1 MERCVDYGVSGS
13 EKESAKKSACL
24 VKGGFKSLKLFSL
37 VTVGSFAAVAALT
50 GCSNGDQNGSF
61 SSLLGQ
67 FAGSGASSQS
77 SAVDVWRSGFQAK
90 NGSASVTYDGKG
102 SGGGRKDL
110 IDGAV
115 LFVGSD
121 TALTDDEVKK
131 AKEGAC
137 KGGNVVEV
145 PVYISPIAIVY
156 NLDGVK
162 DLKLDSETIA
172 KIFDGAITKW
182 NDAAIKAENPGVN
195 LPNKAITP
203 VHRSDQSGTTENF
216 TDYLAKTAGNVW
228 KHPASGSW
236 PNNVGQSGQET
247 SGLVNVVSQ
256 SSGTIGY
263 ADASKVGK
271 LSTVAVKVG
280 SSYVKYSVGG
290 AAKLV
295 EDSPY
300 ASSDGRYVVKLN
312 RKITDAK
319 YYPLVLV
326 SYQETCSVHKDQRS
340 GDFVRSWLGYITSEE
355 AQKKA
360 TEEAGSAPISA
371 TIRDRIKKSI
381 ESIK

>member
-1 MERCVDYGVSGS
+1 MKNYVDYGVGDSD
-13 EKESAKKSACL
+13 KEFAKKSVRFAKSGL
-24 VKGGFKSLKLFSL
+24 KSLKLFSL
-37 VTVGSFAAVAALT
+37 VAISSFVAVASLT
-50 GCSNGDQNGSF
+50 GCSNGDQSSS
-61 SSLLGQ
+61 SSLSGQ

-77 SAVDVWRSGFQAK
+77 SAVDVWRAGFQAK
-90 NGSASVTYDGKG
+90 NASASITYDGKG

-115 LFVGSD
+115 LFAGTDV
-121 TALTDDEVKK
+121 ALTDDEVKK
-131 AKEGAC
+131 AENGAC
-137 KGGNVVEV
+137 KGGGVVEV

-156 NLDGVK
+156 NLDDVK
-162 DLKLDSETIA
+162 DLKLTPVTVA

-182 NDAAIKAENPGVN
+182 NDAEIKAENPDAS
-195 LPNKAITP
+195 LPDKAITP

-216 TDYLAKTAGNVW
+216 TDYLAKTTDGIW

-236 PNNVGQSGQET
+236 PNNVGQSGQGT
-247 SGLVNVVSQ
+247 SGLINVVQQ

-271 LSTVAVKVG
+271 LSTVAIKVG
-280 SSYVKYSVGG
+280 DKFVKYSAEG

-300 ASSDGRYVVKLN
+300 GSSEGRYVVELN
-312 RKITDAK
+312 RKVTDPK

-326 SYQETCSVHKDQRS
+326 SYQATCTVHKDS
-340 GDFVRSWLGYITSEE
+340 KSADFVRSWLTYITSDE

-360 TEEAGSAPISA
+360 AEEAGSAPISES
-371 TIRDRIKKSI
+371 IRERIKKSI
-381 ESIK
+381 ETIK